1 MQAIN
6 ETNPTIVHFSGHGTS
21 SGELVLLSPDGSTQ
35 IVTSEAITAAMSTA
49 SDIIRLVVFNAC
61 FSETQARSVVN
72 HIEAA
77 IGMSDAIGDDTAC
90 IFAAQ
95 LYSSIGFG
103 HSLQTSFNQAIAE
116 LLLEGV
122 PGEKIPQIYAHDD
135 VDLSDLILV
144 RPDL

>member
-1 MQAIN
+1 M
-6 ETNPTIVHFSGHGTS
+6 
-21 SGELVLLSPDGSTQ
+21 SPDGSTQ

-77 IGMSDAIGDDTAC
+77 IGMSDAIGDDTAS

-103 HSLQTSFNQAIAE
+103 HSLQTSFN
-116 LLLEGV
+116 
-122 PGEKIPQIYAHDD
+122 
-135 VDLSDLILV
+135 
-144 RPDL
+144 